1 MILLLL
7 ILIILYFGN
16 TLLPSSSQVI
26 YGGDL
31 LTQFYYWKGYLAENV
46 KSGIIPFWNP
56 YLFSGTP
63 FLAHPGTSFF
73 YPGTLLF
80 ILLPL
85 NFAFSWNYFLHAI
98 IGGIGV
104 IYLVKRYTFDRI
116 AVLLSACLFVL
127 SGYFAARIY
136 AGHVDLYT
144 TAVWIPWV
152 FSSFQKYLESGKLKK
167 LWLPTIFITLE
178 ILAGYQAYV
187 LFTFELLFSYTIYVL
202 IRDKLI
208 KNRKKLVK
216 KLLFSSLPIVFA
228 VLISAVQWL
237 GTWELSKLSIRGRG
251 LPYELASWGSLPIS
265 SLKLF
270 IQPLNR
276 DELNKIS
283 FNLGG
288 GLLPNPFDH
297 FIGSFPI
304 ILIAGYILLVILS
317 KIFRLRITK
326 IKVNKDFWFFL
337 FMSLFFLWI
346 SFANYVSPNLHGLFY
361 NIIPFYRFIRIPLQH
376 LIIPVVLVP
385 LMTGLIM
392 ADMKN
397 KFLKILLT
405 LLFIMEL
412 IIFDRPYIFLTK
424 LPNLSYNLRLVNY
437 LKENLKEEKLL
448 PHYRVISPVLNS
460 LDLNAAMKYNFYTT
474 SGYDP
479 VILDNYYSYIDLV
492 NGSAKSSILSYNVE
506 IPPLK
511 IEPKSLKALNIGYIL
526 KEKETV
532 NDLFTSSATYQKVLE
547 DSDWTL
553 YKNTYN
559 LSPYTLIVESAD
571 GKECL
576 KDIINEV
583 KILSRRIN
591 RVELKVTNTCSSIL
605 SSSDVN
611 YPGWSAEVD
620 GKQADIIPNNLA
632 FRSVSLSAGTHIVNF
647 YYKPVIYYLG
657 GGISILGLL
666 SMFIVMRLT
675 EK

>member
-31 LTQFYYWKGYLAENV
+31 LTQFYYWKGYLTENV
-46 KSGIIPFWNP
+46 RSGIIPFWNP

-127 SGYFAARIY
+127 SGYFTARIY

-152 FSSFQKYLESGKLKK
+152 FSSFQIYLESGKLKK
-167 LWLPTIFITLE
+167 LWLPIVFITLE

-208 KNRKKLVK
+208 RNRKKLVK

-251 LPYELASWGSLPIS
+251 LLYELASWGSLPIS

-288 GLLPNPFDH
+288 GHLPNPFDH
-297 FIGSFPI
+297 FMGGLPI
-304 ILIAGYILLVILS
+304 IFIIGYILIVLFG
-317 KIFRLRITK
+317 KIFKLK
-326 IKVNKDFWFFL
+326 IARVKVDRDFWFFL
-337 FMSLFFLWI
+337 LISLVFLWI
-346 SFANYVSPNLHGLFY
+346 SMAFYVSPNLHGLLY
-361 NIIPFYRFIRIPLQH
+361 RLVPFYRFIRIPLQH

-385 LMTGLIM
+385 VMVGLLVSKIG
-392 ADMKN
+392 N
-397 KFLKILLT
+397 KILKLA
-405 LLFIMEL
+405 LFFMFIAEL
-412 IIFDRPYIFLTK
+412 IIFDRQYLFLTK
-424 LPNLSYNLRLVNY
+424 LPEDSYNPQLISVLRD
-437 LKENLKEEKLL
+437 NLKGDRFL
-448 PHYRVISPVLNS
+448 PNYRVVSPLVSS
-460 LDLNAAMKYNFYTT
+460 LDLNASLKYKFYST

-479 VILDNYYSYIDLV
+479 VILENYYSFIDSS
-492 NGSAKSSILSYNVE
+492 NGSDKSSILYYNVE
-506 IPPLK
+506 IPPIKLK
-511 IEPKSLKALNIGYIL
+511 DETLRFLNIRYIL
-526 KEKETV
+526 EEKDNSWSLLENYEVRPRYFLENGIDDKSCLTDLTNQVKEEER
-532 NDLFTSSATYQKVLE
+532 NINKV
-547 DSDWTL
+547 
-553 YKNTYN
+553 
-559 LSPYTLIVESAD
+559 
-571 GKECL
+571 
-576 KDIINEV
+576 
-583 KILSRRIN
+583 R
-591 RVELKVTNTCSSIL
+591 LKVVTNCPATL
-605 SSSDVN
+605 SSSEVY
-611 YPGWSAEVD
+611 YPGWKAEVD
-620 GKQADIIPNNLA
+620 GKKADIVQNNLA
-632 FRSVSLSAGTHIVNF
+632 FRSINLPSGTHMVNF
-647 YYKPVIYYLG
+647 YYQPDIYYLG
-657 GGISILGLL
+657 GGISLLGISGLI
-666 SMFIVMRLT
+666 IVMRMRKNY
-675 EK
+675 E